1 MRRTSMFVCVLA
13 LPAML
18 GKLHADEPKASDDQA
33 TAATS
38 SVGEATSPA
47 QVADPEV
54 IRLRLM
60 DGALISGKLTVP
72 EIDVETEFGKLTVPI
87 VRIRSMRPGLGSH
100 PKLGRQIH
108 ELIEDLGAS
117 QFDRREAAQK
127 ALIKLGAAARGELDR
142 RQDMGEKER
151 RTRIKAILA
160 ELDEREQAFDADLNE
175 PTANDGE
182 MIQQDTVE
190 TMQFTIVGRIVPQE
204 FTINSPYGPLHVKLS
219 DIRSADRDVIK
230 SETLRKSLAVE
241 GTHLAPAGMKP
252 ARLNLQ
258 RGDRV
263 SISASGTI
271 TMTPWGSRAFST
283 PDGASNY
290 GWFVQNEIPG
300 GALVAKIGDSGPIFK
315 VGSKH
320 AFVADRS
327 GDLQLGVAAANNP
340 HPHNQAFPGQ
350 YNVNVVV
357 RRK

>member
-1 MRRTSMFVCVLA
+1 MRRPAILVCVLA
-13 LPAML
+13 FPALL
-18 GKLHADEPKASDDQA
+18 GELEADEPKPGNGQSS
-33 TAATS
+33 AATS
-38 SVGEATSPA
+38 SVDKATSPTTP
-47 QVADPEV
+47 ADPEV

-60 DGALISGKLTVP
+60 DGSLISGKLTVP
-72 EIDVETEFGKLTVPI
+72 QIDVETEFGKLTVPI

-100 PKLGRQIH
+100 PKLGRQLN

-127 ALIKLGAAARGELDR
+127 ALIKLGAAARGELER
-142 RQDMGEKER
+142 RQDVGEKER

-160 ELDEREQAFDADLNE
+160 ELDEREQAFDAGIDDAE
-175 PTANDGE
+175 ADDVE

-190 TMQFTIVGRIVPQE
+190 TTQFTIVGRIVPQE
-204 FTINSPYGPLHVKLS
+204 FTINSRYGPLHVKLS
-219 DIRSADRDVIK
+219 DIRSADRDVTK

-241 GTHLAPAGMKP
+241 GTRLAPMGLKP
-252 ARLNLQ
+252 ARLKLQ

-263 SISASGTI
+263 SVAAAGTI

-290 GWFVQNEIPG
+290 GWYVQNEIPG

-315 VGSKH
+315 VGSRH

-327 GDLQLGVAAANNP
+327 GELQFGVATVNNRG
-340 HPHNQAFPGQ
+340 NQALTGQ

>member
-1 MRRTSMFVCVLA
+1 MRRTAIFVSRSC
-13 LPAML
+13 LPGIARQAQSRRAEGRRRSIGCGNL
-18 GKLHADEPKASDDQA
+18 DCRRSNVANPACRSGSNPVAVDGWCADQRQA
-33 TAATS
+33 DCAGDRRRNR
-38 SVGEATSPA
+38 VR
-47 QVADPEV
+47 QVDRADRADPQH
-54 IRLRLM
+54 
-60 DGALISGKLTVP
+60 A
-72 EIDVETEFGKLTVPI
+72 
-87 VRIRSMRPGLGSH
+87 PGLGSH
-100 PKLGRQIH
+100 PKLGRQLN

-117 QFDRREAAQK
+117 QFDRREAAQQ
-127 ALIKLGAAARGELDR
+127 ALIKLGAAARGELER
-142 RQDMGEKER
+142 RQDVGEKER

-160 ELDEREQAFDADLNE
+160 ELDEREQAFDADLDE

-190 TMQFTIVGRIVPQE
+190 TMQFTIVGRVVPQE

-219 DIRSADRDVIK
+219 DIRSADRDVMK

-252 ARLNLQ
+252 ARTNLQ

-290 GWFVQNEIPG
+290 GWYVQNEIPG

-327 GDLQLGVAAANNP
+327 GELQLGVAAANNP